1 MERYLKIDMN
11 FTKEE
16 YKSRL
21 KKVQASMQKK
31 GIELLIS
38 QDPSNMNYLTGYD
51 AWSFYYAQCVIV
63 HVNSDE
69 PICFVRDQDAGGAYI
84 KTYLKDEN
92 IIKYD
97 EKYIHTWPLHPY
109 DALVD
114 LIKDKK
120 WDKLSV
126 GLEMD
131 SHYFTAYCYEKIKAG
146 LPNAK
151 IKDCERLVN
160 WVRVVKSEAEISLMK
175 SAAEITKLG
184 MNKAMEVI
192 NPGSRQCDAVSE
204 IYSTLIKGTSQFG
217 GDYASIVPML
227 PTGKGTS
234 ASHLTWTEDKFVEGE
249 ATIIEIAGSH
259 KKYHCPMARTVLLG
273 KSDQLKIDTMNKTIE
288 ALQAGIDATKPGN
301 TADDV
306 AQAFWKVL
314 DKYGIE
320 KTSRTGYSIG
330 IGYPP
335 DWGEHTLNISKGDMT
350 ELKPNVTFHMIAV
363 MQFGNWGVEASESI
377 RVTENG
383 SELFYDFPKE
393 LRIKS

>member
-1 MERYLKIDMN
+1 MCIRD
-11 FTKEE
+11 
-16 YKSRL
+16 R
-21 KKVQASMQKK
+21 V
-31 GIELLIS
+31 
-38 QDPSNMNYLTGYD
+38 YD
-51 AWSFYYAQCVIV
+51 AWSFYYAQCVMV
-63 HVNSDE
+63 HINADE
-69 PICFVRDQDAGGAYI
+69 PICFVRNQDAGGAYI

-92 IIKYD
+92 IIKYH

-114 LIKDKK
+114 LIKERK

-131 SHYFTAYCYEKIKAG
+131 SHYFTAYCYEKIKQG

-151 IKDCERLVN
+151 ILDCERLVN
-160 WVRVVKSEAEISLMK
+160 WVRVVKSDAEIKFMK
-175 SAAEITKLG
+175 AASQISQLG
-184 MNKAMEVI
+184 MKKAFEVI
-192 NPGSRQCDAVSE
+192 SPGVRQCDAVSE
-204 IYSTLIKGTSQFG
+204 IYTTLIKGTPDFG
-217 GDYASIVPML
+217 GDYSSIVPMI

-234 ASHLTWTEDKFVEGE
+234 ASHLTWSEDKFVEGE
-249 ATIIEIAGSH
+249 ATIIELSGVN

-273 KSDQLKIDTMNKTIE
+273 KPDQKKIDTMKKTNE
-288 ALQAGIDATKPGN
+288 ALQAGIDLVKVGN

-350 ELKPNVTFHMIAV
+350 VLQPNVTFHMIAV
-363 MQFGNWGVEASESI
+363 MQFGNWGVEASEAI
-377 RVTENG
+377 QVTDKG
-383 SELFYDFPKE
+383 YELFCNFSKE
-393 LRIKS
+393 LHVKS

>member
-1 MERYLKIDMN
+1 MN

-16 YKSRL
+16 FKNRL
-21 KKVQASMQKK
+21 KKVQSSMQDK

-63 HVNSDE
+63 HVNCDE

-92 IIKYD
+92 IIKYN

-109 DALVD
+109 DALVN
-114 LIKDKK
+114 LIKEKK
-120 WDKLSV
+120 WDKLSI

-131 SHYFTAYCYEKIKAG
+131 SHYFTAYCYEKIKNG

-160 WVRVVKSEAEISLMK
+160 WVRVVKSDAEIKLMK
-175 SAAEITKLG
+175 SAAEITKIG
-184 MNKAMEVI
+184 MEKAMEVI
-192 NPGSRQCDAVSE
+192 NPGVRQCDAVSQ
-204 IYSTLIKGTSQFG
+204 IYSTLIKGTQEFG

-249 ATIIEIAGSH
+249 ATIIEIAGTH

-273 KSDQLKIDTMNKTIE
+273 KPDQLKIDTMNKTIE
-288 ALQAGIDATKPGN
+288 ALQAGIDATKAGT

-306 AQAFWKVL
+306 AQAFWKIL

-377 RVTENG
+377 RVTDKG
-383 SELFYDFPKE
+383 AELFYDFPKE

>member
-1 MERYLKIDMN
+1 MN

-16 YKSRL
+16 FKNRL
-21 KKVQASMQKK
+21 KKVQSSMQDK

-63 HVNSDE
+63 HVNCDE

-92 IIKYD
+92 IIKYN

-114 LIKDKK
+114 LIKEKK
-120 WDKLSV
+120 WDKLSI

-131 SHYFTAYCYEKIKAG
+131 SHYFTAYCYEKIKNG

-160 WVRVVKSEAEISLMK
+160 WVRVVKSDAEIKLMK

-184 MNKAMEVI
+184 MEKAMDAI
-192 NPGSRQCDAVSE
+192 NPGVRQCDAVSQ
-204 IYSTLIKGTSQFG
+204 IYSTLIKGTPKFG

-249 ATIIEIAGSH
+249 ATIIEIAGTH

-273 KSDQLKIDTMNKTIE
+273 KPDQLKIDTMNKTIE
-288 ALQAGIDATKPGN
+288 ALQAGIDATKAGN

-306 AQAFWKVL
+306 AQAFWKIL

-377 RVTENG
+377 RVTDKG
-383 SELFYDFPKE
+383 AELFYDFPKE